1 MIKLIHVKKD
11 YTEGG
16 VITNALKDINLEVK
30 DGEFVAIMGASGSGK
45 STLLHILGGMDK
57 LTSGEYFYNDE
68 AVHDMSMGRLNI
80 FRRDHVSFVFQNAAL
95 MKYYTVAENIEMP
108 LLSMNVGKKERK
120 KIIEE
125 KMEAVGIAHL
135 AKKLP
140 IHISGGE
147 QTRTAIARALAGD
160 NELLLADEPTGALD
174 SKSARELL
182 VTMEKMNK
190 EMNATILMVTHD
202 AFTASYSKRVIFI
215 KDGHI
220 FNEIRRGSDNRKQF
234 FEKIIDVV
242 TMLGGDL
249 NDAL

>member
-57 LTSGEYFYNDE
+57 LTSGEYYYNDE
-68 AVHDMSMGRLNI
+68 AVHDMSVGRLNI

-174 SKSARELL
+174 QTTGKEI
-182 VTMEKMNK
+182 MEVFKK
-190 EMNATILMVTHD
+190 VHEMGKTIILITHD
-202 AFTASYSKRVIFI
+202 PNVAAYADRII
-215 KDGHI
+215 RIEDG
-220 FNEIRRGSDNRKQF
+220 
-234 FEKIIDVV
+234 KII
-242 TMLGGDL
+242 
-249 NDAL
+249 N

>member
-16 VITNALKDINLEVK
+16 VVTNALKDINLEVK

-57 LTSGEYFYNDE
+57 LTEGEYFYNDE

-120 KIIEE
+120 KIIKE

-174 SKSARELL
+174 QTTGKEI
-182 VTMEKMNK
+182 MEVFEKVH
-190 EMNATILMVTHD
+190 EMGKTIILITHD
-202 AFTASYSKRVIFI
+202 PNVAAYADRII
-215 KDGHI
+215 RIEDG
-220 FNEIRRGSDNRKQF
+220 
-234 FEKIIDVV
+234 KII
-242 TMLGGDL
+242 
-249 NDAL
+249 N

>member
-57 LTSGEYFYNDE
+57 LTSGEYYYNDE

-108 LLSMNVGKKERK
+108 LLSMNIGKKERK
-120 KIIEE
+120 KKIEE

-174 SKSARELL
+174 QTTGKEI
-182 VTMEKMNK
+182 MEVFKK
-190 EMNATILMVTHD
+190 VHEMGKTIILITHD
-202 AFTASYSKRVIFI
+202 PNVAAYADRII
-215 KDGHI
+215 RIEDG
-220 FNEIRRGSDNRKQF
+220 
-234 FEKIIDVV
+234 KII
-242 TMLGGDL
+242 
-249 NDAL
+249 N

>member
-57 LTSGEYFYNDE
+57 LTSGEYYYNDE

-135 AKKLP
+135 EKKLP

-174 SKSARELL
+174 QTTGKEI
-182 VTMEKMNK
+182 MEVFKK
-190 EMNATILMVTHD
+190 VHEMGKTIILITHD
-202 AFTASYSKRVIFI
+202 PNVAAYADRII
-215 KDGHI
+215 RIEDG
-220 FNEIRRGSDNRKQF
+220 
-234 FEKIIDVV
+234 KII
-242 TMLGGDL
+242 
-249 NDAL
+249 N

>member
-16 VITNALKDINLEVK
+16 VVTNALKDINLEVK

-57 LTSGEYFYNDE
+57 LTSGEYYYNDE

-108 LLSMNVGKKERK
+108 LLSMNAGKKERK

-174 SKSARELL
+174 QTTGKEI
-182 VTMEKMNK
+182 MEVFKK
-190 EMNATILMVTHD
+190 VHEMGKTIILITHD
-202 AFTASYSKRVIFI
+202 PNVAAYADRII
-215 KDGHI
+215 RIEDG
-220 FNEIRRGSDNRKQF
+220 
-234 FEKIIDVV
+234 KII
-242 TMLGGDL
+242 
-249 NDAL
+249 N

>member
-57 LTSGEYFYNDE
+57 LTSGEYYYNDE

-108 LLSMNVGKKERK
+108 LLSMNIGKKERK

-174 SKSARELL
+174 QTTGKEI
-182 VTMEKMNK
+182 MEVFKK
-190 EMNATILMVTHD
+190 VHEMGKTIILITHD
-202 AFTASYSKRVIFI
+202 PNVAAYADRII
-215 KDGHI
+215 RIEDGKLLI
-220 FNEIRRGSDNRKQF
+220 NK
-234 FEKIIDVV
+234 KYID
-242 TMLGGDL
+242 LS
-249 NDAL
+249 

>member
-57 LTSGEYFYNDE
+57 LTSGEYYYNDE

-147 QTRTAIARALAGD
+147 QTRTALARALAGD

-174 SKSARELL
+174 QTTGKEI
-182 VTMEKMNK
+182 MEVFKK
-190 EMNATILMVTHD
+190 VHEMGKTIILITHD
-202 AFTASYSKRVIFI
+202 PNVAAYADRII
-215 KDGHI
+215 RIEDG
-220 FNEIRRGSDNRKQF
+220 
-234 FEKIIDVV
+234 KII
-242 TMLGGDL
+242 
-249 NDAL
+249 N

>member
-16 VITNALKDINLEVK
+16 VVTNALKDINLEVK

-57 LTSGEYFYNDE
+57 LTGGEYFYNDE

-120 KIIEE
+120 KIIDE

-174 SKSARELL
+174 QTTGKEI
-182 VTMEKMNK
+182 MEVFKK
-190 EMNATILMVTHD
+190 VHEMGKTIILITHD
-202 AFTASYSKRVIFI
+202 PNVAAYADRII
-215 KDGHI
+215 RIEDG
-220 FNEIRRGSDNRKQF
+220 
-234 FEKIIDVV
+234 KII
-242 TMLGGDL
+242 
-249 NDAL
+249 N

>member
-174 SKSARELL
+174 QTTGKEI
-182 VTMEKMNK
+182 MEVFKK
-190 EMNATILMVTHD
+190 VHEMGKTIILITHD
-202 AFTASYSKRVIFI
+202 PNVAAYADRII
-215 KDGHI
+215 RIEDG
-220 FNEIRRGSDNRKQF
+220 
-234 FEKIIDVV
+234 KII
-242 TMLGGDL
+242 
-249 NDAL
+249 N

>member
-16 VITNALKDINLEVK
+16 VVTNALKDINLEVK

-57 LTSGEYFYNDE
+57 LTSGEYYYNDE

-174 SKSARELL
+174 QTTGKEI
-182 VTMEKMNK
+182 MEVFKK
-190 EMNATILMVTHD
+190 VHEMGKTIILITHD
-202 AFTASYSKRVIFI
+202 PNVAAYADRII
-215 KDGHI
+215 RIEDG
-220 FNEIRRGSDNRKQF
+220 
-234 FEKIIDVV
+234 KIIKK
-242 TMLGGDL
+242 LSINKKYIDL
-249 NDAL
+249 S

>member
-57 LTSGEYFYNDE
+57 LTSGEYYYNDE

-95 MKYYTVAENIEMP
+95 MKYYTVAENIDMP

-174 SKSARELL
+174 QTTGKEI
-182 VTMEKMNK
+182 MEVFKK
-190 EMNATILMVTHD
+190 VHEMGKTIILITHD
-202 AFTASYSKRVIFI
+202 PNVAAYADRII
-215 KDGHI
+215 RIEDG
-220 FNEIRRGSDNRKQF
+220 
-234 FEKIIDVV
+234 KII
-242 TMLGGDL
+242 
-249 NDAL
+249 N

>member
-80 FRRDHVSFVFQNAAL
+80 FRREHVSFVFQNAAL

-108 LLSMNVGKKERK
+108 LLSMNVGRKERK

-174 SKSARELL
+174 QTTGKEI
-182 VTMEKMNK
+182 MEVFRKVH
-190 EMNATILMVTHD
+190 EMGKTIILITHD
-202 AFTASYSKRVIFI
+202 PNVAAYADRII
-215 KDGHI
+215 RIEDG
-220 FNEIRRGSDNRKQF
+220 
-234 FEKIIDVV
+234 KII
-242 TMLGGDL
+242 
-249 NDAL
+249 N

>member
-57 LTSGEYFYNDE
+57 LTSGEYYYNEE

-174 SKSARELL
+174 QTTGKEI
-182 VTMEKMNK
+182 MEVFKK
-190 EMNATILMVTHD
+190 VHEMGKTIILITHD
-202 AFTASYSKRVIFI
+202 PNVAAYADRII
-215 KDGHI
+215 RIEDG
-220 FNEIRRGSDNRKQF
+220 
-234 FEKIIDVV
+234 KII
-242 TMLGGDL
+242 
-249 NDAL
+249 N

>member
-16 VITNALKDINLEVK
+16 VVTNALKDINLEVK

-174 SKSARELL
+174 YNTGKSILKLLYDTCRERN
-182 VTMEKMNK
+182 VTV
-190 EMNATILMVTHD
+190 IVITHNL
-202 AFTASYSKRVIFI
+202 ALTAMGDKVIKVKNGLI
-215 KDGHI
+215 SEI
-220 FNEIRRGSDNRKQF
+220 EINENPTPVERI
-234 FEKIIDVV
+234 EW
-242 TMLGGDL
+242 
-249 NDAL
+249 

>member
-1 MIKLIHVKKD
+1 MV
-11 YTEGG
+11 
-16 VITNALKDINLEVK
+16 KDINLEVK

-57 LTSGEYFYNDE
+57 LTSGEYYYNDE

-174 SKSARELL
+174 QTTGKEI
-182 VTMEKMNK
+182 MEVFQKVH
-190 EMNATILMVTHD
+190 EMGKTIILITHD
-202 AFTASYSKRVIFI
+202 PNVAAYADRII
-215 KDGHI
+215 RIEDG
-220 FNEIRRGSDNRKQF
+220 
-234 FEKIIDVV
+234 KII
-242 TMLGGDL
+242 
-249 NDAL
+249 N

>member
-57 LTSGEYFYNDE
+57 LTSGEYYYNDE

-174 SKSARELL
+174 QTTGNEI
-182 VTMEKMNK
+182 MEVFKK
-190 EMNATILMVTHD
+190 VHEMGKTIILITHD
-202 AFTASYSKRVIFI
+202 PNVAAYADRII
-215 KDGHI
+215 RIEDG
-220 FNEIRRGSDNRKQF
+220 
-234 FEKIIDVV
+234 KII
-242 TMLGGDL
+242 
-249 NDAL
+249 N

>member
-16 VITNALKDINLEVK
+16 VVTNALKDINLEVK

-57 LTSGEYFYNDE
+57 LTSGEYYYNDE

-174 SKSARELL
+174 QTTGKEI
-182 VTMEKMNK
+182 MEVFKK
-190 EMNATILMVTHD
+190 VHEMGKTIILITHD
-202 AFTASYSKRVIFI
+202 PNVAAYADRII
-215 KDGHI
+215 RIEDG
-220 FNEIRRGSDNRKQF
+220 
-234 FEKIIDVV
+234 KIIN
-242 TMLGGDL
+242 LSL
-249 NDAL
+249 IHI

>member
-57 LTSGEYFYNDE
+57 LTSGEYYYNDE
-68 AVHDMSMGRLNI
+68 VVHDMSMGRLNI

-174 SKSARELL
+174 QTTGKEI
-182 VTMEKMNK
+182 MEVFKK
-190 EMNATILMVTHD
+190 VHEMGKTIILITHD
-202 AFTASYSKRVIFI
+202 PNVAAYADRII
-215 KDGHI
+215 RIEDG
-220 FNEIRRGSDNRKQF
+220 
-234 FEKIIDVV
+234 KII
-242 TMLGGDL
+242 
-249 NDAL
+249 N

>member
-57 LTSGEYFYNDE
+57 LTSGEYYYNDE

-174 SKSARELL
+174 QTTGKEI
-182 VTMEKMNK
+182 MEVFKKVHKMGK
-190 EMNATILMVTHD
+190 TIILITHD
-202 AFTASYSKRVIFI
+202 PNVAAYADRII
-215 KDGHI
+215 RIEDG
-220 FNEIRRGSDNRKQF
+220 
-234 FEKIIDVV
+234 KII
-242 TMLGGDL
+242 
-249 NDAL
+249 N

>member
-16 VITNALKDINLEVK
+16 VVTNALKDINLEVK

-57 LTSGEYFYNDE
+57 LTSGEYYYNDE

-174 SKSARELL
+174 QTTGKEI
-182 VTMEKMNK
+182 MEAFKK
-190 EMNATILMVTHD
+190 VHEMGKTIILITHD
-202 AFTASYSKRVIFI
+202 PNVAAYADRII
-215 KDGHI
+215 RIEDG
-220 FNEIRRGSDNRKQF
+220 
-234 FEKIIDVV
+234 KII
-242 TMLGGDL
+242 
-249 NDAL
+249 N

>member
-57 LTSGEYFYNDE
+57 LTSGEYYYNDE

-174 SKSARELL
+174 QTTGKEI
-182 VTMEKMNK
+182 MEVFKK
-190 EMNATILMVTHD
+190 VHEKGKTIILITHD
-202 AFTASYSKRVIFI
+202 PNVAAYADRII
-215 KDGHI
+215 RIEDG
-220 FNEIRRGSDNRKQF
+220 
-234 FEKIIDVV
+234 KII
-242 TMLGGDL
+242 
-249 NDAL
+249 N

>member
-57 LTSGEYFYNDE
+57 LTSGEYYYNDE

-125 KMEAVGIAHL
+125 KMEAVGIARL

-174 SKSARELL
+174 QTTGKEI
-182 VTMEKMNK
+182 MEVFKK
-190 EMNATILMVTHD
+190 VHEMGKTIILITHD
-202 AFTASYSKRVIFI
+202 PNVAAYADRII
-215 KDGHI
+215 RIEDG
-220 FNEIRRGSDNRKQF
+220 
-234 FEKIIDVV
+234 KII
-242 TMLGGDL
+242 
-249 NDAL
+249 N

>member
-1 MIKLIHVKKD
+1 MIKLINVKKD

-16 VITNALKDINLEVK
+16 VVTNALKDINLEVK

-57 LTSGEYFYNDE
+57 LTSGEYYYNDE

-174 SKSARELL
+174 QTTGKEI
-182 VTMEKMNK
+182 MEVFKK
-190 EMNATILMVTHD
+190 VHEMGKTIILITHD
-202 AFTASYSKRVIFI
+202 PNVAAYADRII
-215 KDGHI
+215 RIEDG
-220 FNEIRRGSDNRKQF
+220 
-234 FEKIIDVV
+234 KII
-242 TMLGGDL
+242 
-249 NDAL
+249 N

>member
-16 VITNALKDINLEVK
+16 VVTNALKDINLEVK

-45 STLLHILGGMDK
+45 STLLHILGGIDK
-57 LTSGEYFYNDE
+57 LTSGEYYYNDE

-174 SKSARELL
+174 QTTGKEI
-182 VTMEKMNK
+182 MEVFKK
-190 EMNATILMVTHD
+190 VHEMGKTIILITHD
-202 AFTASYSKRVIFI
+202 PNVAAYADRII
-215 KDGHI
+215 RIEDG
-220 FNEIRRGSDNRKQF
+220 
-234 FEKIIDVV
+234 KII
-242 TMLGGDL
+242 
-249 NDAL
+249 N

>member
-57 LTSGEYFYNDE
+57 LTSGEYYYNDE

-147 QTRTAIARALAGD
+147 ETRTAIARALAGD

-174 SKSARELL
+174 QTTGKEI
-182 VTMEKMNK
+182 MEVFKK
-190 EMNATILMVTHD
+190 VHEMGKTIILITHD
-202 AFTASYSKRVIFI
+202 PNVAAYADRII
-215 KDGHI
+215 RIEDG
-220 FNEIRRGSDNRKQF
+220 
-234 FEKIIDVV
+234 KII
-242 TMLGGDL
+242 
-249 NDAL
+249 N

>member
-57 LTSGEYFYNDE
+57 LTSGEYYYNDE

-174 SKSARELL
+174 QTTGKEI
-182 VTMEKMNK
+182 MEVFKK
-190 EMNATILMVTHD
+190 VHEMGKTIILITHD
-202 AFTASYSKRVIFI
+202 PNVAAYADRII
-215 KDGHI
+215 RIEDG
-220 FNEIRRGSDNRKQF
+220 KY
-234 FEKIIDVV
+234 
-242 TMLGGDL
+242 
-249 NDAL
+249 

>member
-16 VITNALKDINLEVK
+16 VVTNALKDINLEVK

-57 LTSGEYFYNDE
+57 LTSGEYYYNDE

-135 AKKLP
+135 P

-174 SKSARELL
+174 QTTGKEI
-182 VTMEKMNK
+182 MEVFKK
-190 EMNATILMVTHD
+190 VHEMGKTIILITHD
-202 AFTASYSKRVIFI
+202 PNVAAYADRII
-215 KDGHI
+215 RIEDG
-220 FNEIRRGSDNRKQF
+220 
-234 FEKIIDVV
+234 KII
-242 TMLGGDL
+242 
-249 NDAL
+249 N

>member
-16 VITNALKDINLEVK
+16 VVTNALKDINLEVK

-108 LLSMNVGKKERK
+108 LLSMNIGKKERK

-174 SKSARELL
+174 QTTGKEI
-182 VTMEKMNK
+182 MEVFKK
-190 EMNATILMVTHD
+190 VHEMGKTIILITHD
-202 AFTASYSKRVIFI
+202 PNVAAYADRII
-215 KDGHI
+215 RIEDG
-220 FNEIRRGSDNRKQF
+220 
-234 FEKIIDVV
+234 KII
-242 TMLGGDL
+242 
-249 NDAL
+249 N

>member
-16 VITNALKDINLEVK
+16 VVTNALKDINLEVK

-57 LTSGEYFYNDE
+57 LTSGEYYYNDE

-174 SKSARELL
+174 QTTGKEI
-182 VTMEKMNK
+182 MEVFKK
-190 EMNATILMVTHD
+190 VHEMGKTIILITHD
-202 AFTASYSKRVIFI
+202 PNVAAYADRII
-215 KDGHI
+215 RIEDGKLLI
-220 FNEIRRGSDNRKQF
+220 NK
-234 FEKIIDVV
+234 KYID
-242 TMLGGDL
+242 LS
-249 NDAL
+249 

>member
-45 STLLHILGGMDK
+45 STLLHILGGLDK
-57 LTSGEYFYNDE
+57 ITAGEYYYNDE

-174 SKSARELL
+174 QTTGKEI
-182 VTMEKMNK
+182 MEVFKK
-190 EMNATILMVTHD
+190 VHEMGKTIILITHD
-202 AFTASYSKRVIFI
+202 PNVAAYADRII
-215 KDGHI
+215 RIEDG
-220 FNEIRRGSDNRKQF
+220 
-234 FEKIIDVV
+234 KII
-242 TMLGGDL
+242 
-249 NDAL
+249 N

>member
-16 VITNALKDINLEVK
+16 VVTNALKDINLEVK

-57 LTSGEYFYNDE
+57 LTSGEYYYNDE
-68 AVHDMSMGRLNI
+68 AVHDMSLGRLNI

-174 SKSARELL
+174 QTTGKEI
-182 VTMEKMNK
+182 MEVFKK
-190 EMNATILMVTHD
+190 VHEMGKTIILITHD
-202 AFTASYSKRVIFI
+202 PNVAAYADRII
-215 KDGHI
+215 RIEDG
-220 FNEIRRGSDNRKQF
+220 
-234 FEKIIDVV
+234 KII
-242 TMLGGDL
+242 
-249 NDAL
+249 N

>member
-16 VITNALKDINLEVK
+16 VVTNALKDINLEVK

-57 LTSGEYFYNDE
+57 LTSGEYYYNDE

-108 LLSMNVGKKERK
+108 LLSMNVGKRERK

-174 SKSARELL
+174 QTTGKEI
-182 VTMEKMNK
+182 MEVFKK
-190 EMNATILMVTHD
+190 VHEMGKTIILITHD
-202 AFTASYSKRVIFI
+202 PNVAAYADRII
-215 KDGHI
+215 RIEDG
-220 FNEIRRGSDNRKQF
+220 
-234 FEKIIDVV
+234 KII
-242 TMLGGDL
+242 
-249 NDAL
+249 N

>member
-174 SKSARELL
+174 QTTGKDI
-182 VTMEKMNK
+182 MEVFKK
-190 EMNATILMVTHD
+190 VHEMGKTIILITHD
-202 AFTASYSKRVIFI
+202 PNVAAYADRII
-215 KDGHI
+215 RIEDG
-220 FNEIRRGSDNRKQF
+220 
-234 FEKIIDVV
+234 KII
-242 TMLGGDL
+242 
-249 NDAL
+249 N

>member
-16 VITNALKDINLEVK
+16 VVTNALKDINLEVK

-57 LTSGEYFYNDE
+57 LTSGEYYYNDE

-174 SKSARELL
+174 QTTGKEI
-182 VTMEKMNK
+182 MEVFKK
-190 EMNATILMVTHD
+190 VHEMGKTIILITLDPNVAAYAD
-202 AFTASYSKRVIFI
+202 RII
-215 KDGHI
+215 RIEDG
-220 FNEIRRGSDNRKQF
+220 
-234 FEKIIDVV
+234 KII
-242 TMLGGDL
+242 
-249 NDAL
+249 N

>member
-57 LTSGEYFYNDE
+57 LTSGEYYYNDE

-80 FRRDHVSFVFQNAAL
+80 FRSDHVSFVFQNAAL

-174 SKSARELL
+174 QTTGKEI
-182 VTMEKMNK
+182 MEVFKK
-190 EMNATILMVTHD
+190 VHEMGKTIILITHD
-202 AFTASYSKRVIFI
+202 PNVAAYADRII
-215 KDGHI
+215 RIEDG
-220 FNEIRRGSDNRKQF
+220 
-234 FEKIIDVV
+234 KII
-242 TMLGGDL
+242 
-249 NDAL
+249 N

>member
-16 VITNALKDINLEVK
+16 VVTNALKDINLEVK

-57 LTSGEYFYNDE
+57 LTSGEYYYNDE

-174 SKSARELL
+174 QTTGKEI
-182 VTMEKMNK
+182 MEVFKK
-190 EMNATILMVTHD
+190 VHEMGKTIILITHD
-202 AFTASYSKRVIFI
+202 PNVAVYADRII
-215 KDGHI
+215 RIEDG
-220 FNEIRRGSDNRKQF
+220 
-234 FEKIIDVV
+234 KII
-242 TMLGGDL
+242 
-249 NDAL
+249 N

>member
-174 SKSARELL
+174 QTTGKEI
-182 VTMEKMNK
+182 MEVFKK
-190 EMNATILMVTHD
+190 VHEIGKTIILITHD
-202 AFTASYSKRVIFI
+202 PNVAAYADRII
-215 KDGHI
+215 RIEDG
-220 FNEIRRGSDNRKQF
+220 
-234 FEKIIDVV
+234 KII
-242 TMLGGDL
+242 
-249 NDAL
+249 N